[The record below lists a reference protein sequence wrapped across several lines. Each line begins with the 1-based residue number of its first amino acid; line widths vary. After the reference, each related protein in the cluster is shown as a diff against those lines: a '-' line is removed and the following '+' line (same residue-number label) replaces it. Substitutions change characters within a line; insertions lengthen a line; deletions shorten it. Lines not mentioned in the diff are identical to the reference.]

1 MPTQTRVYVY
11 GVSTQ
16 QILTA
21 LPMTIR
27 RRHIARALV
36 DAAQLGPSDQVI
48 DIGCGL
54 GTAVRLAARRSAV
67 ATGIDPAPGML
78 ILARWLSAFRRSPNI
93 SWLPGHAEKLPVLG
107 GQATVAWAASSFHH
121 WTDRAAGLA
130 EASRALAPA
139 GRLLIVE
146 RLAPTEQPHARGIT
160 NDGVDAIIRQVT
172 EAGFLDVRT
181 RITLAGSI
189 TLVIVSA
196 AKPPAWPTAS
206 TL

>member
-1 MPTQTRVYVY
+1 VPEQAKVYVY
-11 GVSTQ
+11 GMSTQ

-36 DAAQLGPSDQVI
+36 DAAQLGASDQVI
-48 DIGCGL
+48 DIGCGP

-67 ATGIDPAPGML
+67 ATGIDPARGVL
-78 ILARWLSAFRRSPNI
+78 ILARWLSAFRHLPNI

-121 WTDRAAGLA
+121 WTDRVAGLA

-146 RLAPTEQPHARGIT
+146 RLAPAEQPGARGIT
-160 NDGVDAIIRQVT
+160 DDGVDAIVQQIT
-172 EAGFLDVRT
+172 EAGFHDIRT
-181 RITLAGSI
+181 RITLAGSV
-189 TLVIVSA
+189 TLVIVSGT
-196 AKPPAWPTAS
+196 KPPAWPAPS
-206 TL
+206 I